1 MKIPI
6 FLSFLFIIANAGK
19 RFDKSPII
27 SIPVYIKSIES
38 PSISSI
44 NLYRMTN
51 TALAIIHIN
60 SSWLEIIDSLLS
72 VGCIGDPQ

>member
-27 SIPVYIKSIES
+27 SMPVYIKSTES
-38 PSISSI
+38 PSISSM

-60 SSWLEIIDSLLS
+60 SSWLEIIDPLLS
-72 VGCIGDPQ
+72 VWCIGDPQ